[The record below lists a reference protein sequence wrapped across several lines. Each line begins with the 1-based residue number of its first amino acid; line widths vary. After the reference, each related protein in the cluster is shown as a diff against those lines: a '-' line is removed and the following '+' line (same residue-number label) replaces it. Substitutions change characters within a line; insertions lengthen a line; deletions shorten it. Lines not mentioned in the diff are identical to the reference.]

1 MGFGDWGLGI
11 ETDSHFFS
19 LMGIENFFLLSN
31 KVLYLKRFV
40 SHIVNSELRI
50 GLYFSKEMHQ
60 ILSLGLMDQKY
71 YTHFNLELAESI
83 GQAVEMVCIL
93 NNYRFQ

>member
-1 MGFGDWGLGI
+1 M
-11 ETDSHFFS
+11 
-19 LMGIENFFLLSN
+19 
-31 KVLYLKRFV
+31 
-40 SHIVNSELRI
+40 NSELRI
-50 GLYFSKEMHQ
+50 GLYFLKEMHQ
-60 ILSLGLMDQKY
+60 ILSLGLIDQKY

>member
-1 MGFGDWGLGI
+1 M
-11 ETDSHFFS
+11 DSHFFS

-31 KVLYLKRFV
+31 KVLYLKRFA

-60 ILSLGLMDQKY
+60 ILNLGLIDQKY